1 MGGMTLTLYTLH
13 VVLLAGPLPGSMT
26 QAYLWHV
33 VVVATGA
40 LLWRR
45 FVGQGPL
52 EWLTQKVSRGVSVA
66 LVPMPAAV
74 APRGA

>member
-1 MGGMTLTLYTLH
+1 
-13 VVLLAGPLPGSMT
+13 MT

-33 VVVATGA
+33 IVVATGA